1 MTSNDLAERTT
12 EADASTLEEQRAAH
26 EAQKKALKVIPYF
39 LGLGWLLMI
48 PISYFIIAPSIVE
61 GFVLQ
66 LLVAAG
72 VTIATGV
79 ADFAFYK
86 LFANNVEAQ
95 AQQLEKQSTEVQ
107 QAPTEFAKILS

>member
-1 MTSNDLAERTT
+1 MTSNDPT
-12 EADASTLEEQRAAH
+12 ESPTLEEQRVAH
-26 EAQKKALKVIPYF
+26 ESQKQALKVIPYF

-86 LFANNVEAQ
+86 IFANSVVAQ
-95 AQQLEKQSTEVQ
+95 AQHLEQQSSEVEQ
-107 QAPTEFAKILS
+107 DETIQFGTILS

>member
-1 MTSNDLAERTT
+1 MTSNDPT
-12 EADASTLEEQRAAH
+12 ESPPLEEQRVAP
-26 EAQKKALKVIPYF
+26 ESQKQALKVIPYF

-86 LFANNVEAQ
+86 IFANSVVAQ
-95 AQQLEKQSTEVQ
+95 AQHLEQQSSEVEQ
-107 QAPTEFAKILS
+107 DETIQFGTILS

>member
-12 EADASTLEEQRAAH
+12 PHGPPTLDEQRAAH

-39 LGLGWLLMI
+39 LGLGWLLMV

-79 ADFAFYK
+79 ADFVFYK
-86 LFANNVEAQ
+86 LFANTVEAR
-95 AQQLEKQSTEVQ
+95 AQHLEQQSREAEQ
-107 QAPTEFAKILS
+107 ESIEFNKILG